1 MVERF
6 LRSIAIPCPM
16 QVSGAPVV
24 TVGGVIC
31 CQVPLVRA
39 GLALE
44 GRARTV
50 AAPRADAITSA
61 FCRRF
66 SMRSPSARANSAGLP
81 YKNRRCEA
89 PTLCTFQIIVLHGVG
104 SAV

>member
-1 MVERF
+1 MVDRF
-6 LRSIAIPCPM
+6 LRSMAIPCPM

-24 TVGGVIC
+24 TVGGVISC
-31 CQVPLVRA
+31 HVPLVRL

-50 AAPRADAITSA
+50 AAPRAEAMTRA

-66 SMRSPSARANSAGLP
+66 SMRVSFGPREFSKASCTKIDGAW
-81 YKNRRCEA
+81 
-89 PTLCTFQIIVLHGVG
+89 PTHFALFK
-104 SAV
+104 